1 MWIESRVELRC
12 LPGPTRIATVGRFV
26 ISNPGC
32 VTVKHALPAALALA
46 FLAPIPVAAQRATA
60 PDARLASMVR
70 ADAVWAPL
78 RFLADDQLE
87 GRGTARRGG
96 DLAVLYIGSR
106 FQDLGLQPAGDSG
119 TYMQHVP
126 IVAMNPSPS
135 LAVAGGAPP
144 RELKYRD
151 EFVAWAERPDT
162 LVRVDAE
169 LVFVGFGIA
178 APEWQW
184 DDYKGMDLRGKI
196 LLMLVNDPG
205 LRDPTIFRGKI
216 LTYYGRWT
224 YKLEEAARRGAAGAL
239 LIHNDTMAS
248 YGWNTVKNSWSGE
261 QIRLDNPPTPLA
273 FAGWLTQPVT
283 TDLLRARGLDLA
295 QMMAA
300 AQRRDF
306 RPMPTGLQLSVAVR
320 STLRRM
326 TTINVLGLLP
336 GTDPIL
342 KNEMVVVS
350 AHWDHFGIGQ
360 PVNGDSIMNGALD
373 NASGVAAM
381 LGAADAFVRSGLR
394 PRRSILFASVAAE
407 ESGLLG
413 SSWLAAHP
421 PVPIAK
427 IAADLNVDV
436 ANLYGAT
443 RDISALG
450 GDQSSLGGVFERA
463 ASAERLR
470 VVVDSQALF
479 RGGFFRSDHFP
490 FSKAGVPALSWGTGN
505 DFADRPAGWG
515 REQKEI
521 YNRERYHQPADNLL
535 SWYTVDGSLQQMR
548 VLLRVAWAVAQ
559 AAGQPTWNS
568 TSEFAEAGR
577 RRAGQ

>member
-1 MWIESRVELRC
+1 
-12 LPGPTRIATVGRFV
+12 
-26 ISNPGC
+26 
-32 VTVKHALPAALALA
+32 VKQASLAALALA
-46 FLAPIPVAAQRATA
+46 LLAPIPVAAQRAAA
-60 PDARLASMVR
+60 PDARIASMVR

-96 DLAVLYIGSR
+96 DLAVLYIASR
-106 FQDLGLQPAGDSG
+106 FMDLGLQPAGDSG
-119 TYMQHVP
+119 TFLQHVP
-126 IVAMNPSPS
+126 IVALNPAPS
-135 LAVAGGAPP
+135 VAVAGGAAP
-144 RELKYRD
+144 RDLKYRD

-162 LVRVDAE
+162 LVQVNAE
-169 LVFVGFGIA
+169 LVFVGYGIA

-184 DDYKGMDLRGKI
+184 DDYKGVDLKGKI
-196 LLMLVNDPG
+196 LLMFVNDPG
-205 LRDPTIFRGKI
+205 LRDSTIFRGKI

-239 LIHNDTMAS
+239 LVHNDTMAT

-261 QIRLDNPPTPLA
+261 QIRLDNPPTSLA

-283 TDLLRARGLDLA
+283 AELLRARGLDLA
-295 QMMAA
+295 QLMAA

-306 RPMPTGLQLSVAVR
+306 RPVATGLQLAVTVR
-320 STLRRM
+320 SALRRM
-326 TTINVLGLLP
+326 TTVNVLGRLT
-336 GTDPIL
+336 GVDPAL
-342 KNEMVVVS
+342 KDEMVVVS

-394 PRRSILFASVAAE
+394 PRRSILFAGVAAE

-413 SSWLAAHP
+413 SSWLAAHT
-421 PVPIAK
+421 PVPIARV
-427 IAADLNVDV
+427 AADLNVDV

-450 GDQSSLGGVFERA
+450 IDQSTLGRVFEQA

-470 VVVDSQALF
+470 VVGDSQALL

-505 DFADRPAGWG
+505 EFVGRPAGWG

-535 SWYTVDGSLQQMR
+535 AWYTVDGALQQTR
-548 VLLRVAWAVAQ
+548 VLVRVAWTVAQ
-559 AAGQPTWNS
+559 AGGQPAWNA

-577 RRAGQ
+577 RRTGQ